1 MVKPSERRKKKKF
14 RRTPG
19 GKTNRVS
26 LKKRPS
32 AKKCQL
38 CGSKLSGTL
47 SGRKE
52 VKASLSQKRP
62 SAPFAGRLCNVCRAV
77 VMEEALKVKL
87 GVKKEEEVE
96 PRLRGAVSEAL
107 KKIEG

>member
-19 GKTNRVS
+19 GKTKRVS
-26 LKKRPS
+26 VKKRPS

-38 CGSKLSGTL
+38 CGNKLSGTL

-52 VKASLSQKRP
+52 AKASLSQKRP
-62 SAPFAGRLCNVCRAV
+62 SALFAGGLCNVCRAV
-77 VMEEALKVKL
+77 AVEEALKVKL
-87 GVKKEEEVE
+87 GVKKEEDIEL
-96 PRLRGAVSEAL
+96 RLKGAVSGAL